1 MNRKAHRF
9 ATWIALAVG
18 LITSPGWATHSGH
31 RDDSPEVIVEWNQ
44 LLQANMPTTVPN
56 PLLPRLYSMMHI
68 AMFDA
73 ANAIE
78 RQYSPYHAHLSAHP
92 GASAEAAAAQAA
104 HDVLSEL
111 IPAARA
117 TFDAAL
123 QARLAK
129 IAPWRAAAGAAIGR
143 RAASNIIAWRANDG
157 SAEPAPAWSL
167 PPFPGLWQPTSAQG
181 AQLAHFGEFE
191 PFALLT
197 ATQYLPDPPP
207 ALDSEL
213 YAADFEEVRL
223 LGSATSTVR
232 TATETQTARLFAS
245 VGNSSSH
252 FGVWNN
258 VARDMA
264 RRSRWSLVKTAR
276 LFALMN
282 VAVFDGVQTT
292 HASKFVYGLW
302 RPITAIRRADEDMNA
317 ATVADAAWTPL
328 LSTPA
333 YPSHASNQT
342 CVGVSAARSLARA
355 FGRDD
360 LPFSVTWIG
369 TAGNADVTRHYSRF
383 SELADQQARSRVFG
397 GIHFNFELTA
407 AEESCVKVADYV
419 ADNYA
424 RRRGPGGY

>member
-1 MNRKAHRF
+1 MQPRAHRF
-9 ATWIALAVG
+9 AAWIAVAIG
-18 LITSPGWATHSGH
+18 LIAPPSGAN
-31 RDDSPEVIVEWNQ
+31 VVVEWNQ
-44 LLQANMPTTVPN
+44 LLQAHMPTTVPN
-56 PLLPRLYSMMHI
+56 PLLPRLYAMMHI

-78 RQYSPYHAHLSAHP
+78 REYSPYHAHLAAHP

-104 HDVLSEL
+104 HDVLVAL
-111 IPAARA
+111 IPSARD

-123 QARLAK
+123 NARLAK
-129 IAPWRAAAGAAIGR
+129 LQPWRAAAGAAIGR
-143 RAASNIIAWRANDG
+143 RAARDILAWRANDG
-157 SAEPAPAWSL
+157 TAEPAPAWSA
-167 PPFPGLWQPTSAQG
+167 PPFPGFWQPTSAAG

-207 ALDSEL
+207 ALTSEL
-213 YAADFEEVRL
+213 YAADLNEVQS
-223 LGSATSTVR
+223 LGSVNRTVR
-232 TATETQTARLFAS
+232 TAEQTQTARLFAS
-245 VGNSSSH
+245 IGNSTSH

-264 RRSRWSLVKTAR
+264 FRSRWSLVETAR

-282 VAVFDGVQTT
+282 VAVFDGVQTAHT
-292 HASKFVYGLW
+292 SKFVYGLW

-333 YPSHASNQT
+333 YPSHSSNQT

-355 FGRDD
+355 FGSDHRS
-360 LPFSVTWIG
+360 FSVTWIG
-369 TAGNADVTRHYSRF
+369 TNGNANVTRHYTRF

-407 AEESCVKVADYV
+407 SEESCIKVADFV
-419 ADNYA
+419 MDHYA
-424 RRRGPGGY
+424 RPRKSRGH